1 MELEEY
7 LEALASERPTPGGGS
22 AATLV
27 TALGAALVAM
37 VARLTHKNAKH
48 AAHHAL
54 AAEIAAKADRV
65 RANALLARTEDEA
78 AYGGVVSATSLP
90 KSTPDERSARTLAIQ
105 AALGE
110 AARAPLQAAE
120 LAKLVAVLAARALE
134 LENMLL
140 ASDLGCA
147 AEFAQAGLA
156 AAALNVRVNHKYL
169 KDRAAIE
176 RGERELSRYEAEV
189 APLVKRVRFE
199 VARALAL

>member
-7 LEALASERPTPGGGS
+7 LDALASEQPTPGGGS

-37 VARLTHKNAKH
+37 VARLTQRNPKRSS
-48 AAHHAL
+48 HHAL
-54 AAEIAAKADRV
+54 AADIATKAYGI
-65 RANALLARTEDEA
+65 RARALLARTDDEA
-78 AYGGVVSATSLP
+78 AYGTVVKATALP
-90 KSTPDERSARTLAIQ
+90 KNTPDERSMRTLAIQ

-110 AARAPLQAAE
+110 AALAPLRTAE
-120 LAKLVAVLAARALE
+120 LAKRLAILTARALE
-134 LENMLL
+134 LENVQL

-147 AEFAQAGLA
+147 AEFAQAGFA

-176 RGERELSRYEAEV
+176 MGERELTRYEAEL
-189 APLVKRVRFE
+189 APLVKRVRSE
-199 VARALAL
+199 VARALAP

>member
-1 MELEEY
+1 MELEDY

-22 AATLV
+22 AAAVV

-37 VARLTHKNAKH
+37 VARLTHQNPKH

-54 AAEIAAKADRV
+54 AADIATKADGV
-65 RANALLARTEDEA
+65 RARALVARTEDEA
-78 AYGGVVSATSLP
+78 AYGGVVNATALP
-90 KSTPDERSARTLAIQ
+90 KGTPEERSARIVAIQ
-105 AALGE
+105 AALGV
-110 AARAPLQAAE
+110 AAQAPLQAAE

-134 LENMLL
+134 LENMQL

-176 RGERELSRYEAEV
+176 RGERELTRYEAEV